1 MVRAVICYW
10 QYNCLAVLS
19 FSQRR
24 VGEKGTK
31 NQNHNKRGQRVS
43 AQITINS
50 SVCWRR
56 APSYSNHKK
65 NILKSIKALN
75 PRFGDEDTP
84 QAGMFWAFTWQG
96 TPRDVQVS
104 SNSHPARDK
113 PSENRGEDLNH
124 IQWTLLPCQFL
135 TNIQKLLFFTLR

>member
-1 MVRAVICYW
+1 MVRAVICCW

-65 NILKSIKALN
+65 KCPQKHQSTEPQVWWWGHSTGRNVLSLHLAGHPKGCSGQQQ
-75 PRFGDEDTP
+75 FTP
-84 QAGMFWAFTWQG
+84 STWQTQWKQG
-96 TPRDVQVS
+96 WGFKPHPEHITALPVS
-104 SNSHPARDK
+104 YQHSKAS
-113 PSENRGEDLNH
+113 
-124 IQWTLLPCQFL
+124 
-135 TNIQKLLFFTLR
+135 FFHS